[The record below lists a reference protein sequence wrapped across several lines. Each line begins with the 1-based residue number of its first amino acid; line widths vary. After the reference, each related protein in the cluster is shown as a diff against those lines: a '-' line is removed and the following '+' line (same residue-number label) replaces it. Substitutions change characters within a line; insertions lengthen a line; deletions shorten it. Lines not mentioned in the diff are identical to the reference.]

1 MKKNQMLL
9 TCALLAVLILALAIH
24 FAAGSDFLERVTQ
37 SDSAR
42 TTLILG
48 RDDANDGKITGALL
62 WRTHPD
68 SETIDITPYASNTVL
83 SKGGQY
89 KNHLY
94 GGSLT
99 INALYQLAC
108 AWDDS
113 AAAAGVMQQAFLA
126 NFDVSIDEL
135 IVISSADFE
144 TLFEYTEMDTTYRI
158 VS

>member
-1 MKKNQMLL
+1 MKKKQV
-9 TCALLAVLILALAIH
+9 LLACSILAILILAFSIH
-24 FAAGSDFLERVTQ
+24 FAASSHFLTRITQ
-37 SDSAR
+37 SDSSR

-94 GGSLT
+94 GGNLT
-99 INALYQLAC
+99 INALYQLVC

-126 NFDVSIDEL
+126 NFDISIDEL